1 MGIGRDNL
9 RVLVK
14 RHIGFRLPEL
24 VPAGWAEAG
33 IVRDSA
39 MTAHRAVHNP

>member
-1 MGIGRDNL
+1 
-9 RVLVK
+9 
-14 RHIGFRLPEL
+14 